1 MEDKRYKVLSIGAHP
16 DDADTSAGGLLKK
29 LADKGWEVRLLS
41 LTDGSRGTYD
51 PDLAGERLAE
61 IRKAEAA
68 ASGALFGGRYDVWDI
83 EDTRLTASVENRE
96 RLIRYIR
103 EFAPD
108 LVITNRPNDYHTDHR
123 NAALLVQDAS
133 YLLTVPACCPDT
145 PAMRYAP
152 VMLFWHDSFQKPYPF
167 CADVVVPIDGQ
178 LDTLVKAACCHES
191 QYFDW
196 MYWPDNME
204 KASWPKEK
212 KAQDLAER
220 YDRLFARFRSEYAA
234 EVVEKFGEK
243 AEEIGHVEVFEIC
256 EYGEE
261 PSAEFLEMLEK

>member
-1 MEDKRYKVLSIGAHP
+1 MEDRKYKVLSIGAHQ

-51 PDLAGERLAE
+51 PAKAGPQLAE
-61 IRKAEAA
+61 IRRKEAA
-68 ASGALFGGRYDVWDI
+68 ASGALFGGRYDCWDV
-83 EDTRLTASVENRE
+83 EDARLTASLENRE

-103 EFAPD
+103 DFAPD
-108 LVITNRPNDYHTDHR
+108 LVIMNRPNDYHPDHR

-145 PAMRYAP
+145 PAMKYMP
-152 VMLFWHDSFQKPYPF
+152 VMLYWHDSFQKPYPF
-167 CADVVVPIDGQ
+167 RADIVVPIDDQ
-178 LDTLVKAACCHES
+178 LETVVKAAACHES

-196 MYWPDNME
+196 LLWPDRME
-204 KASWPKEK
+204 KASWSRERQV
-212 KAQDLAER
+212 QDLAER
-220 YDRLFARFRSEYAA
+220 FGRMFERYRKEYAA
-234 EVVEKFGEK
+234 EVVKKFGAA
-243 AEEIGHVEVFEIC
+243 AEDIKYVEVFEIC

-261 PSAEFLEMLEK
+261 PSAELLEVLEK

>member
-1 MEDKRYKVLSIGAHP
+1 MFAELSDGDLVLTARQKSLVP
-16 DDADTSAGGLLKK
+16 SLKK
-29 LADKGWEVRLLS
+29 RFC
-41 LTDGSRGTYD
+41 
-51 PDLAGERLAE
+51 ERLVPVSAYG
-61 IRKAEAA
+61 KHH
-68 ASGALFGGRYDVWDI
+68 L
-83 EDTRLTASVENRE
+83 
-96 RLIRYIR
+96 
-103 EFAPD
+103 
-108 LVITNRPNDYHTDHR
+108 R
-123 NAALLVQDAS
+123 N
-133 YLLTVPACCPDT
+133 
-145 PAMRYAP
+145 
-152 VMLFWHDSFQKPYPF
+152 PF

-212 KAQDLAER
+212 KTQDLAER

-234 EVVEKFGEK
+234 EVVEKYGEK